1 MSETTNL
8 EANPGMSLTIVDVFL
23 SLVHYS
29 IYFGSWYNNIEYS
42 LVYSIQFHQE
52 TLQIKILSL
61 LT

>member
-29 IYFGSWYNNIEYS
+29 IYFGSWYNNIVYS